1 MDAPRDID
9 LNEEDDEMILE
20 DEVTQEYDLGDMP
33 GHTGPVYALALHPL
47 DKSIVLSG
55 GGDDVGLIW
64 SLDDLSVKHVL
75 KGHEDSVVAV
85 GFSCDGTYAA
95 TGGYDGVVKIWVV
108 QTGALVHTLDGPSQE
123 IEWIKWHNKG
133 NVILAGSADGT
144 AWMWLA
150 ATGECMHVFAGHEDS
165 VTCGAFTG
173 SGKMIVTG
181 SADSTVRLWNPKT
194 GECNH
199 VFRGY
204 VLREFHEGP
213 ICDVV
218 CHPKQPVMIS
228 CAQDGTA
235 RLLQLQ
241 GKRQLAVFVHGVS
254 DAARGTVTDDE
265 GGAVSSVEWYGLL
278 HASSRS
284 ACMSKN
290 LDDEMAFIFSAG
302 FCNTLNW
309 AATGDLGGELRIW
322 DLAAYQVRQPPFLR
336 GEMNTACAF
345 VYTVTTDGAIH
356 VWDAR
361 NGELQKRLTGH
372 TEMILGA
379 EFVVRQG
386 LTTDLVTASED
397 ESVRIF
403 TLN

>member
-1 MDAPRDID
+1 
-9 LNEEDDEMILE
+9 
-20 DEVTQEYDLGDMP
+20 
-33 GHTGPVYALALHPL
+33 
-47 DKSIVLSG
+47 
-55 GGDDVGLIW
+55 
-64 SLDDLSVKHVL
+64 KHVL

-85 GFSCDGTYAA
+85 GFSCDGSFAA

-181 SADSTVRLWNPKT
+181 SADATVRLWNPKT

-204 VLREFHEGP
+204 VVIVRTHEFHEGP

-241 GKRQLAVFVHGVS
+241 GKRQLAVFVHGVTES
-254 DAARGTVTDDE
+254 NRGTVADDE
-265 GGAVSSVEWYGLL
+265 GGAVSSVEWY
-278 HASSRS
+278 
-284 ACMSKN
+284 
-290 LDDEMAFIFSAG
+290 
-302 FCNTLNW
+302 
-309 AATGDLGGELRIW
+309 
-322 DLAAYQVRQPPFLR
+322 
-336 GEMNTACAF
+336 
-345 VYTVTTDGAIH
+345 
-356 VWDAR
+356 
-361 NGELQKRLTGH
+361 
-372 TEMILGA
+372 EMILGA

-386 LTTDLVTASED
+386 VTSDLVTASED
-397 ESVRIF
+397 ETVRIF
-403 TLN
+403 TLI